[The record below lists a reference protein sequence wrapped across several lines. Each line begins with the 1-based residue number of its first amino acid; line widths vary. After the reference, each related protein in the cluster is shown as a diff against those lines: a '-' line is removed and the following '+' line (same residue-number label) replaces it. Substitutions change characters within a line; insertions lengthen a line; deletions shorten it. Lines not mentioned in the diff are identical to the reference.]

1 MSKRAGLGKGLG
13 AIFGENP
20 SPMPQPELKAEPKAD
35 DAARPQEIA
44 VKDITANPY
53 QPRQVFNEEKL
64 QELADSIKEYGV
76 VQPIVVRKKGKKYE
90 LVAGERRLR
99 AAKLAGI
106 KKVPVVVREYD
117 DAEMME
123 IALIENIQRHDLN
136 PIEEA
141 QGLHRLMTECRLT
154 QEQAAA
160 KVGRSRVAVTNILRL
175 LNLAQ
180 EVQDY
185 ITGGVLTMGQAKQLL
200 GLPKAE
206 QQVEVAK
213 AIIDNGWS
221 SRMTEDVV
229 RRLKEGK
236 QVKIVREVVESVTE
250 AKADKTRQTKEKPVL
265 DVWCRDF
272 ETRLVELLGTK
283 VKVLPKNKDKNGKQG
298 GVIEIEYYSA
308 DDLERIYDALQNK
321 TADKGDKDG
330 RAKEPRRL
338 HV

>member
-20 SPMPQPELKAEPKAD
+20 SPMPQAEVKAEPKAEESK
-35 DAARPQEIA
+35 PQEAA

-76 VQPIVVRKKGKKYE
+76 VQPLVVRKNGKKFE

-106 KKVPVVVREYD
+106 KKVPVVIREYD

-141 QGLHRLMTECRLT
+141 QGLRRLMTECKLT

-200 GLPKAE
+200 ALPKAE

-221 SRMTEDVV
+221 SRMTEEVV

-236 QVKIVREVVESVTE
+236 QVKVVREVVESLTE
-250 AKADKTRQTKEKPVL
+250 KKPEQPKAKKETPVP
-265 DVWCRDF
+265 DVWCQDF
-272 ETRLVELLGTK
+272 EVKLVELLGTK
-283 VKVLPKNKDKNGKQG
+283 VKVLPKEKDKNGQQG

-308 DDLERIYDALQNK
+308 EDLERIYEALQNK
-321 TADKGDKDG
+321 SADKAGKENKGKD
-330 RAKEPRRL
+330 ARRL